1 MSPATPDLETYLSQ
15 AQANGWVPVWRDV
28 LADTT
33 TVLGAYWKV
42 SHDAE
47 YSFLLESVTGG
58 EQIARYSVIGAN
70 PRAVMKAQSDQI
82 TWIPENRQEQGE
94 PLRAVKDALG
104 PELDPAL
111 AELLP
116 KFCGGAVGL
125 VAYDYVRTIERL
137 PDSTKNDL
145 EFDDVTMLFTDVVVV
160 VDHAK
165 NLFKVIALADGTEAG
180 YQDAL
185 AKIEAT
191 TARIKGPLPALPSGE
206 FPVHPVT
213 ANMEQA
219 DYEANVRR
227 AVEYIGEGDIFQV
240 VPSLRFQ
247 TPVDA
252 HPLTVYRALRSV
264 NPSPYMFL
272 FRLPELSVVGASP
285 ELLVGMQ
292 GGTARVRPIAGT
304 RPRGANADEDERLAQ
319 DLLADEKERAEHVM
333 LVDLGRNDVGRVSVA
348 GSVMVKDLMVIERYS
363 HVMHIVSEVHGKVQP
378 GMDAVDVFR
387 AAYPAGTVSGAPKVR
402 AMEIIDELEPTRRGL
417 YGGAV
422 GYLSIDG
429 SLDTAIALRT
439 ITIRNGT
446 AYVQAGAGVVWDS
459 VPEKEYAE
467 CVNKA
472 RACLR
477 AIEQAQRGL

>member
-1 MSPATPDLETYLSQ
+1 MSPVVPDLATFLG
-15 AQANGWVPVWRDV
+15 QANSKGRVPVWRDV

-42 SHDAE
+42 SHDAD

-70 PRAVMKAQSDQI
+70 PRAVMRAKGDQV
-82 TWIPENRQEQGE
+82 TWLPENRTEVSE
-94 PLRAVKDALG
+94 PLRAVKQALG
-104 PELDPAL
+104 PELDPKL
-111 AELLP
+111 VEQLP

-137 PDSTKNDL
+137 PDTTTDDL
-145 EFDDVTMLFTDVVVV
+145 GMDDVTMLLTDLVVVF
-160 VDHAK
+160 DHAK

-180 YQDAL
+180 YHDAV
-185 AKIEAT
+185 AKIDAT
-191 TARIKGPLPALPSGE
+191 AARIKGPLPALPTGE
-206 FPVHPVT
+206 FPVHEVT
-213 ANMEQA
+213 ANMQQA

-227 AVEYIGEGDIFQV
+227 AVEYIGAGDIFQV

-247 TPVDA
+247 TRVDA

-272 FRLPELSVVGASP
+272 FRLPEFSVVGASP

-292 GGTARVRPIAGT
+292 GETARVRPIAGT
-304 RPRGANADEDERLAQ
+304 RPRGANAEEDEHLAQ

-348 GSVMVKDLMVIERYS
+348 GTVTVKDLMVIERYS
-363 HVMHIVSEVHGKVQP
+363 HVMHIVSEVHGTVQP
-378 GMDAVDVFR
+378 GLDAVDVFR

-402 AMEIIDELEPTRRGL
+402 AMEVIDELEPTRRGL

-422 GYLSIDG
+422 GYLSADG

-439 ITIRNGT
+439 IFIRNGT

-459 VPEKEYAE
+459 VPANEYRE